1 MKKLMVLC
9 AALLLVGC
17 SSSEPE
23 VDPITMLEEKVAT
36 MEQSLDATTAEAME
50 LKAEAANLDQRAEAI
65 ETSLEEM
72 KEKMSQ

>member
-17 SSSEPE
+17 SSSEPK
-23 VDPITMLEEKVAT
+23 VDPITVLEEKVAT
-36 MEQSLDATTAEAME
+36 MEQSLDATTAEAMD

-65 ETSLEEM
+65 EATLEEM